1 MLNCK
6 VAIYIP
12 ATINVNIAIDNKT
25 QVKKACVFLSS
36 LFGGCTAIDT
46 SGYWI
51 DNNSNLI
58 KENTTFVYAFCNKK
72 QLRKAKKSIINY
84 AKNLCLEMQQETIAI
99 EINNRLYF
107 IN

>member
-1 MLNCK
+1 MLKNK

-12 ATINVNIAIDNKT
+12 ATTNVNISIDNKS
-25 QVKKACVFLSS
+25 QVEKACVFLSS
-36 LFGGCTAIDT
+36 IFGGCTALNT
-46 SGYWI
+46 SGFWI

-84 AKNLCLEMQQETIAI
+84 AKNLCMEMQQETIAI